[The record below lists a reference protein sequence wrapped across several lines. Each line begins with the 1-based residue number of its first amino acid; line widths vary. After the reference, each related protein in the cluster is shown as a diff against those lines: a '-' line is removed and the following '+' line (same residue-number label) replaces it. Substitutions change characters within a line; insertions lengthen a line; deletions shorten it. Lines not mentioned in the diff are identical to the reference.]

1 MAAIASRCVEG
12 DVELRVVD
20 PDKRKKVAELKR
32 ALKDADELYLAT
44 DEDREGE
51 AIAWH
56 LVEALKPKVPI
67 KRMVFHEITKE
78 AIQRVTREAI
88 AGDYEAETGEAIVRA
103 FAGKAPADMRA
114 VLVAGHGPFTWGPTP
129 AAAVESSIILEEVV
143 RTALITEI
151 INPGAN
157 PIAREL
163 LDKHFLRKH
172 GADAYYGQPDGAKG
186 STDVH
191 G

>member
-1 MAAIASRCVEG
+1 VP
-12 DVELRVVD
+12 V
-20 PDKRKKVAELKR
+20 
-32 ALKDADELYLAT
+32 T
-44 DEDREGE
+44 ED
-51 AIAWH
+51 
-56 LVEALKPKVPI
+56 L
-67 KRMVFHEITKE
+67 
-78 AIQRVTREAI
+78 TREAI
-88 AGDYEAETGEAIVRA
+88 AGDYEAETGEAIVRE
-103 FAGKAPADMRA
+103 FAGKTPADMRA